1 LLTQSTHYHSIF
13 ISPHLDDIA
22 FSCGGTLWRLCQKNR
37 ILVVNVFSDYGSK
50 TTIRRQEEENAARF
64 FGYESLCL
72 DLPDFPLREWFGWS
86 VLQRNR
92 VLTEQDRRWADR
104 IAGRLKALMRGI
116 EYQWIYL
123 PLGVGL
129 HRDHQIC
136 FQAGVQAFSS
146 VKALFYEDAPYAL
159 NPAALKKRCDT
170 LAGSSFWPE
179 LVEIT
184 DCFENKMQGALYYQ
198 SQLRGCFGSEED
210 MRRRYREFHAI
221 EQSAKGS
228 LHERI
233 WRVCV

>member
-13 ISPHLDDIA
+13 ISPHLDDVA
-22 FSCGGTLWRLCQKNR
+22 FSCGGILWRLSQRKR
-37 ILVVNVFSDYGSK
+37 ILVINVFSDYGSK
-50 TTIRRQEEENAARF
+50 TTIRRQEEENAARC
-64 FGYESLCL
+64 FGYESICL

-92 VLTEQDRRWADR
+92 VLTDKDRRLADQVG
-104 IAGRLKALMRGI
+104 GRLKALMRGI

-136 FQAGVQAFSS
+136 FQAGLKAFSS
-146 VKALFYEDAPYAL
+146 EKVLFYEDVPYAL
-159 NPAALKKRCDT
+159 NADALKKRLDT
-170 LAGSSFWPE
+170 LAGSFWPE

-184 DCFENKMQGALYYQ
+184 DSFENKMRGTLCYQ
-198 SQLRGCFGSEED
+198 SQLCGCFGSEED
-210 MRRRYREFHAI
+210 MRRRYREFHTI

-233 WRVCV
+233 WRACV